1 MIRQCVVKAFY
12 SIEPFILRPPPQS
25 FIHSEH
31 MHCVPAVV
39 DFDLIVVSS
48 TTKKQKHKGCSEKRK
63 RWMTKI
69 QTFTFCVTGWELEGR
84 CDFSPECT
92 RKEKKKEKEKAR
104 QQRWIQV
111 SRCVCVCVC
120 VFVCLCGAV
129 SPMTWTAAEEWTH
142 PRWLQAVQVYSPAS
156 SSLTLWIL
164 SVRFESCSWTPAWRV
179 IGDTHKFNNIS
190 QIPLTPL
197 EFKLNKSFTILSPVR
212 RPACPRSLS
221 DWTRSISCHSG
232 PYWPPLFSPP
242 TPSSPSDVK
251 KRDALREL
259 MRLVHQPAGFYVC
272 VSVCGCFLVA
282 GPVWFNSLRVWA
294 SRWVVCWL
302 LIAGLYCICHDWNGG
317 AKETINK
324 CLKSSWVNMSQSFL
338 FLLFFF
344 NQMWSPHN
352 LTGRVLLN

>member
-1 MIRQCVVKAFY
+1 
-12 SIEPFILRPPPQS
+12 
-25 FIHSEH
+25 
-31 MHCVPAVV
+31 
-39 DFDLIVVSS
+39 
-48 TTKKQKHKGCSEKRK
+48 
-63 RWMTKI
+63 MTKI

-92 RKEKKKEKEKAR
+92 RKEKKKKKKKH
-104 QQRWIQV
+104 V
-111 SRCVCVCVC
+111 SSGGFRCHGVCVCVCVC